1 VARRKLDCKTP
12 LSLPARPPDVTG
24 VFGAHVVA
32 IEGATGAVVGATVGR
47 RSRNN
52 PGPTQFDGSYA
63 IERLPAG
70 RSYQV
75 YAATESGRPGVLRRA
90 ASSNCVTGTRS
101 HRSRSI
107 EDYFP

>member
-1 VARRKLDCKTP
+1 VARRKLDCKTL

-32 IEGATGAVVGATVGR
+32 IEGATGAVVGATVGGW
-47 RSRNN
+47 SRNN

-63 IERLPAG
+63 IGRLPTG

-75 YAATESGRPGVLRRA
+75 YAEPLNGSVDPSEISNATASLCRNSTSDPGW
-90 ASSNCVTGTRS
+90 
-101 HRSRSI
+101 
-107 EDYFP
+107 P

>member
-1 VARRKLDCKTP
+1 MARRKLDCRTP

-32 IEGATGAVVGATVGR
+32 TEGATGAVVGATVGG

-52 PGPTQFDGSYA
+52 PGPTQFDGNYA

-75 YAATESGRPGVLRRA
+75 YA
-90 ASSNCVTGTRS
+90 
-101 HRSRSI
+101 
-107 EDYFP
+107 